1 MSSIQESNLVSI
13 LSTEHGRLRREQR
26 DISKRDLQKALAH
39 AVPER
44 AWGRRWKLEFDDTI
58 FIVDNAMS
66 REVTAYPSPLKTAP
80 VDLQV
85 QQDHEKA
92 KTILQQKPERC
103 KSHTVLVVDNSG
115 SMQAHDIPLHR
126 DRQVAAYATLALEFI
141 AEQLFKYTAN
151 NSDVVSLVEFSET
164 ARVIFTREP
173 CTWVLYNK
181 LLSRRESR
189 DFKSRQDMK
198 LQEVYR
204 ADSNYLPALTLASK
218 LLDIGRHDACA
229 LALLFLSDGEP
240 SDARQH
246 NWTSLRAKTTICE
259 VAAKLATTY
268 NECLKTISFVGFG
281 NASGDFST
289 LEAMADACNRATGST
304 RAEFTYSGKLANRI
318 GTAVTSL
325 TSSLTQTRTSLMGGG
340 SMHGPRRVVASETD
354 AGARE
359 AWRFFKIL
367 DHWVYSPRSERLVR
381 LPMIPPGAQRE
392 EDSVRRHIPMYLA
405 MNSHHCG
412 NGAERIAFRCSLA
425 DRTSKRSFALGPMVA
440 KETNLVDLM
449 EDNMAFHVIFC
460 ETQSLASFLA
470 DEFNMRVRAM
480 PTYNAFLT
488 PIISFLPC
496 SVLELEDHTVSNG
509 IKDVLVEK
517 MLDTSRFRWR
527 KWNDN
532 GGGVDEQA
540 CHSSLDLEYEFKS
553 LALATEPAVIEE
565 GSEEESEDD
574 ESDEDPKEV
583 GPEEGDS
590 RVDNTAHSAYLQAFS
605 HFSYVFT
612 NKKIL
617 VCDLQGVYNTD
628 TVPPSFEL
636 TDPAIHYYSKKG
648 RRMVY
653 GRTDKGKR
661 GMDRFMKTH
670 KCSELCQFVNLSKS
684 NLKWRKAW
692 QEHHHRKYLKFEN
705 PLGSNQKL
713 GIWR

>member
-66 REVTAYPSPLKTAP
+66 REVTAYPAPLKTAP
-80 VDLQV
+80 VDMQAR
-85 QQDHEKA
+85 QDHEKA
-92 KTILQQKPERC
+92 KTILEQFPERC

-141 AEQLFKYTAN
+141 AEQLFKHTAN
-151 NSDVVSLVEFSET
+151 NSDAVSLVEFNET
-164 ARVIFTREP
+164 ARVIYTREP

-218 LLDIGRHDACA
+218 LLDIGRHDSCA

-240 SDARQH
+240 SDGRQH
-246 NWTSLRAKTTICE
+246 NWTSLYTKTRICD
-259 VAAKLATTY
+259 VASKLATAY

-289 LEAMADACNRATGST
+289 LQAMADACNRATGST

-318 GTAVTSL
+318 GTALTSL

-340 SMHGPRRVVASETD
+340 STYGPMRVVASETD
-354 AGARE
+354 AGGRE

-367 DHWVYSPRSERLVR
+367 GHWVYSPRSERLVN
-381 LPMIPPGAQRE
+381 LAMIPPGAQRE
-392 EDSVRRHIPMYLA
+392 EDSARRHVPPYLA
-405 MNSHHCG
+405 MNSNNCG
-412 NGAERIAFRCSLA
+412 YGAERIAFRCSLA
-425 DRTSKRSFALGPMVA
+425 DRTSKGSFTLGPMVA

-449 EDNMAFHVIFC
+449 EDNMAFHEIFC

-517 MLDTSRFRWR
+517 MLDTSKFRWR

-532 GGGVDEQA
+532 GGGVDERA

-553 LALATEPAVIEE
+553 LALTTEPAVIEE
-565 GSEEESEDD
+565 GSEDD
-574 ESDEDPKEV
+574 ESDEDSKEL
-583 GPEEGDS
+583 GLEEGNGHI
-590 RVDNTAHSAYLQAFS
+590 DNAAPSVGLEEGNVHIDNAAPSAYLQAFS
-605 HFSYVFT
+605 HFTYVFT

-670 KCSELCQFVNLSKS
+670 QCSELC
-684 NLKWRKAW
+684 
-692 QEHHHRKYLKFEN
+692 
-705 PLGSNQKL
+705 PLIG
-713 GIWR
+713 W